1 MFFGQLHSLRNGFT
15 AYNVISPA
23 GRARCHRRSLE
34 AVASRGPPMK
44 FASACTVPSVGIV
57 TTHNAIR
64 VLSSS
69 IKRKLRRRSAI
80 EPVIGHMKIDGRLSR
95 CQRHRKRHTHRRRP
109 QSFARSRL
117 RALLR
122 PILIALW
129 QVFAAIPVVS
139 KETARWLQAGG
150 QSPIGDIRF
159 TT

>member
-44 FASACTVPSVGIV
+44 FTSACTVPSVGIV

-69 IKRKLRRRSAI
+69 IKRKLQRRSAI
-80 EPVIGHMKIDGRLSR
+80 EPVIGHKMDGHLGLGHFEGREGDAA
-95 CQRHRKRHTHRRRP
+95 KGHTHRRRP
-109 QSFARSRL
+109 QSSARSRL
-117 RALLR
+117 RTLLR

-129 QVFAAIPVVS
+129 QVFAAIP
-139 KETARWLQAGG
+139 A
-150 QSPIGDIRF
+150 
-159 TT
+159 TTKRPLVGCKRVGRRL